1 MANERRKIE
10 IICKN
15 CDSRRV
21 MIEEGMSLL
30 DIAETIGVECEHP
43 IIVAYV
49 NNRIKELSYRLFKP
63 ATIRFIDL
71 SSFAGMRAYQR
82 TISLVVQCAVEEV
95 MPHLSLNIRH
105 SMGVNGLYCELA
117 RRSDNQIEQLT
128 PEDVC
133 GISRRMEEIVAAAE
147 IITRQKLLTEE
158 VRQLYE
164 ERGYL
169 DKVALLVTRP
179 RLYSEIYRLRN
190 SVGYFYGALA
200 PTTAY
205 VDRFEVEPYYRGFY
219 LGLPRR
225 DAPNQLSVSPHQ
237 SKMFEIF
244 QLHQRWIDIMGVQ
257 DVGSLN
263 AKILAGDS
271 SEMIKLAEAL
281 SERGLA
287 IAADKIAE
295 AHKSRGVK
303 IVLLAGPS
311 SSGKTTTS
319 KRLGVQLQVLGLRP
333 VMISL
338 DDYFVD
344 REKTPVDSNGEYDFE
359 ALEAIDVERFNNNLN
374 ALFAGESV
382 DIPRYDFI
390 TGKSRMHD
398 KPLKLDDNS
407 ILIVEG
413 IHGLNPR
420 LTSHVEDS
428 QIFRIYASCFTTI
441 AMDDTSR
448 IASVDNRLLRRLTRD
463 NAQRGTSA
471 VMTLKRWGSVRRGE
485 ERHIFPYQEN
495 ADLMINTAQFYEIAV
510 LRPFAEKILREVPNT
525 GEEYDEAVRLLK
537 FLDDFIVIE
546 PHEIP
551 PTSTLRE
558 FIGGGS
564 FTY

>member
-1 MANERRKIE
+1 MNGSRKIE
-10 IICKN
+10 IVCEN
-15 CDSRRV
+15 CQGRKV
-21 MIEEGMSLL
+21 EIEEGLSLL
-30 DIAETIGVECEHP
+30 DILQHLGIESPQP

-49 NNRIKELSYRLFKP
+49 NNRIKELSYRIFTS
-63 ATIRFIDL
+63 ATIRFVDL

-82 TISLVVQCAVEEV
+82 TISLVVQCAVEEL
-95 MPHLSLNIRH
+95 MPHLTLHIRH
-105 SMGVNGLYCELA
+105 SMGVNGLYCELE
-117 RRSDNQIEQLT
+117 RRSDNQIEHLT
-128 PEDVC
+128 PEEVC
-133 GISRRMEEIVAAAE
+133 GIGRRVRQIVESAHP
-147 IITRQKLLTEE
+147 ITRHKLLTEE

-169 DKVALLVTRP
+169 DKVSLLVTRP
-179 RLYSEIYRLRN
+179 RLYSEIYRLRD

-200 PTTAY
+200 PSTAY

-244 QLHQRWIDIMGVQ
+244 QLHQRWVDIMGVQ
-257 DVGSLN
+257 DVGALN

-281 SERGLA
+281 TERGLA
-287 IAADKIAE
+287 LAADQIAA
-295 AHKSRGVK
+295 AHRSRGVK

-319 KRLGVQLQVLGLRP
+319 KRLGVQLQVLGFRP

-344 REKTPVDSNGEYDFE
+344 RERTPRDTNGDYDFE
-359 ALEAIDVERFNNNLN
+359 ALEAIDVARFNQNLN
-374 ALFAGESV
+374 ALFAGDSV

-390 TGKSRMHD
+390 TGKSQMHD
-398 KPLKLDDNS
+398 KPLRLDDNS

-420 LTSHVEDS
+420 LTSDVEDN

-471 VMTLKRWGSVRRGE
+471 LQTLKRWGSVRRGE

-495 ADLMINTAQFYEIAV
+495 ADWMINTAQFYEIPV
-510 LRPFAEKILREVPNT
+510 LRPFVEKILREVPNT
-525 GEEYDEAVRLLK
+525 GVEYDEAVRLLK
-537 FLDDFIVIE
+537 FLDNFIVIE
-546 PHEIP
+546 PNEIP